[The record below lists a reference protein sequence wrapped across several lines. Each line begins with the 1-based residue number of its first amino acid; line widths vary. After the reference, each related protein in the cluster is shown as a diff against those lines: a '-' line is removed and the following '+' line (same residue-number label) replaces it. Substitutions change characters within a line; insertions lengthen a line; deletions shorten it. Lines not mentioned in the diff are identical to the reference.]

1 MPSLSQ
7 YRSMR
12 LVLLIGFIALMN
24 LGNAANL
31 QLNFD
36 QGTFSGTTTGTFTL
50 TGVVPAHGF
59 GSGGYYAGSTYIN
72 EYWNFSTQYD
82 TPVGASLANDFDL
95 SLMGHSA
102 TGDAVRNGVTHSVF
116 NNIGITMWISK
127 NLSLATLQVFIQ
139 DQPNPNFDIN
149 NPPHGEFSL
158 NMTGSFIG
166 TSSAGSGIAPETRG
180 MTLANL
186 GGTYVNQYD
195 PAIPANA
202 LNLSVTSVPE
212 PSTLSFLSLAAAPL
226 FFRRRKSS

>member
-1 MPSLSQ
+1 MWPL
-7 YRSMR
+7 
-12 LVLLIGFIALMN
+12 LLIAFVALVD

-59 GSGGYYAGSTYIN
+59 GSGGYYVGSTYIN
-72 EYWNFSTQYD
+72 QYWNFSTQYD
-82 TPVGASLANDFDL
+82 TPVGNSFANDFNFNL
-95 SLMGHSA
+95 SGYASS
-102 TGDAVRNGVTHSVF
+102 GDTIRNGITHPVYSD
-116 NNIGITMWISK
+116 IGITMWIYKSL
-127 NLSLATLQVFIQ
+127 NLATLQVFIQ

-149 NPPHGEFSL
+149 NFPHGEFSL
-158 NMTGSFIG
+158 NMTSSFIG
-166 TSSAGSGIAPETRG
+166 TSSVGSGIAPETRG

-195 PAIPANA
+195 PKIPANA

>member
-1 MPSLSQ
+1 
-7 YRSMR
+7 MR
-12 LVLLIGFIALMN
+12 LLLLMAFVALMN

-59 GSGGYYAGSTYIN
+59 GSGGYYVGSTYIN
-72 EYWNFSTQYD
+72 EHWSFSTQYD

-102 TGDAVRNGVTHSVF
+102 TGDAVRNGVTHPVF
-116 NNIGITMWISK
+116 NNIGITMYISK
-127 NLSLATLQVFIQ
+127 NLNLAALQVFIQ

-149 NPPHGEFSL
+149 NFPHGEFSL

-166 TSSAGSGIAPETRG
+166 TSSAGSGIAPETSG

-186 GGTYVNQYD
+186 NGTYVNQYD
-195 PAIPANA
+195 PGVPANA
-202 LNLSVTSVPE
+202 LTVSVTSVPE
-212 PSTLSFLSLAAAPL
+212 PSSLSLLCLATIPIFL
-226 FFRRRKSS
+226 RCRKIF

>member
-1 MPSLSQ
+1 
-7 YRSMR
+7 MR
-12 LVLLIGFIALMN
+12 LFLLMAFVALMN

-59 GSGGYYAGSTYIN
+59 GSGGYYVGSTYIN

-102 TGDAVRNGVTHSVF
+102 TGDAVRNGVTHPVF

-139 DQPNPNFDIN
+139 DQPNPMFDIN
-149 NPPHGEFSL
+149 NFPHGDFTL
-158 NMTGSFIG
+158 NMAGSFTA
-166 TSSAGSGIAPETRG
+166 TSSAGSGLAPDTKG

-186 GGTYVNQYD
+186 NGTYVNQYD
-195 PAIPANA
+195 PGVPANA
-202 LNLSVTSVPE
+202 LTVSVTSVPE
-212 PSTLSFLSLAAAPL
+212 PSSLSLLCLATIPIFL
-226 FFRRRKSS
+226 RCRKIF